1 MAVESSKE
9 SRFWF
14 VGTRLEPSRD
24 NFSFRQ
30 DGSIQKHNL
39 EASNDQLPQILINAD
54 LNDAGRVNECFSSFL
69 SNSDTL
75 LRQRTKCVFSAAS
88 VSLCHPTR

>member
-1 MAVESSKE
+1 MRNSFMAVESSKE

-14 VGTRLEPSRD
+14 VGTRLEPSVD

-39 EASNDQLPQILINAD
+39 EASNDQLPRLLINAEIE
-54 LNDAGRVNECFSSFL
+54 N
-69 SNSDTL
+69 
-75 LRQRTKCVFSAAS
+75 
-88 VSLCHPTR
+88 